1 MSIVGDVNTI
11 ISTWPFGESLPR
23 LAFSKLFGNV
33 IGTIVY
39 VFITISCLGTMN
51 GLIMA
56 SCRSMYSVSARGMG
70 PQPSFFGHIDDQN
83 NFAIKSSIVG
93 MMLAGFWYAWTVMMW
108 MGGPGLFGAVHS
120 SEWFA
125 WEPDEIGII
134 CLYLMYI
141 PMMIGLMVK
150 AKELGPV
157 KRFVL
162 PILGVACCLFFCYA
176 IWTGY
181 GWKQCVGFLI
191 FFAVV
196 MFIGYLFERYRVKHA
211 QTAKK

>member
-1 MSIVGDVNTI
+1 MVER
-11 ISTWPFGESLPR
+11 ESGASRLFNVLNYVF
-23 LAFSKLFGNV
+23 LAF
-33 IGTIVY
+33 
-39 VFITISCLGTMN
+39 
-51 GLIMA
+51 
-56 SCRSMYSVSARGMG
+56 
-70 PQPSFFGHIDDQN
+70 
-83 NFAIKSSIVG
+83 
-93 MMLAGFWYAWTVMMW
+93 
-108 MGGPGLFGAVHS
+108 
-120 SEWFA
+120 
-125 WEPDEIGII
+125 IGII

-196 MFIGYLFERYRVKHA
+196 MFIGYLFERYRVKNA